1 MGPLLGPGQ
10 ILTLDSPLALNFNLA
25 EYFSWSTDGAESVF
39 AATHNSAPIAA
50 VLRGFELLLPFQ
62 VVEKMWLVLLLFLCA
77 VGASRLPYLEESGRF
92 YAGFFYLVNP
102 FTYIRFVSGQWG
114 MLGAYALIPFAVTS
128 FFRLLEEPSRKQI
141 AIFVLLLTLIS
152 HLQIHGL
159 ALALLVVGSLYVAN
173 CAIRPESFR
182 RSLPAVLWSGGL
194 FLLVNSFW
202 IVRFMMSGGG
212 VTKNMP
218 VGELGYFSAF
228 PAIDVISLRGAWFS
242 GAFVDISNLV
252 PVWWVL
258 FLPLMVL
265 AVYGSISM
273 WENQRLRWLVLGIA
287 LAGVIGMVMAAAPG
301 IKFVNGLFTL
311 LWEEIPLYRGF
322 RDTHKFVALLALAYA
337 YLGAFGL
344 QTLVEKVKLDATSP
358 RWAPLAASGVF
369 IVLTA
374 IYAMPIFGVWGRVKP
389 TNYPDDWQ
397 TVRTMIDDDP
407 EDFTVLVLPWHMYM
421 GFDWLPNRW
430 NNLANPAPS
439 FFSKPVISGDN
450 IEVPPN
456 HSDSSDPRSKYVE
469 ELLGRRESISNMGQL
484 VSYLDAKYIVLF
496 KTADYEA
503 YGFLQR
509 QNDLQS
515 IFEGDSISLFRN
527 LTIYS
532 TTQITEIPSFSAL
545 PADLRR

>member
-1 MGPLLGPGQ
+1 MAFKPGIDLKIRALGSAVTCWWNRQRSTPTYQIWESRLKTRELVFFLTALVIMGPLLGPGQ

-128 FFRLLEEPSRKQI
+128 FFLLLEEPSRKQI

-159 ALALLVVGSLYVAN
+159 ALALLVVGSLYGAN

-182 RSLPAVLWSGGL
+182 RPLPAVLWFGGL

-202 IVRFMMSGGG
+202 IVRFMMFGGG

-228 PAIDVISLRGAWFS
+228 PAIDVISLRGVWFS

-273 WENQRLRWLVLGIA
+273 WENQRLR
-287 LAGVIGMVMAAAPG
+287 
-301 IKFVNGLFTL
+301 
-311 LWEEIPLYRGF
+311 
-322 RDTHKFVALLALAYA
+322 
-337 YLGAFGL
+337 
-344 QTLVEKVKLDATSP
+344 
-358 RWAPLAASGVF
+358 
-369 IVLTA
+369 
-374 IYAMPIFGVWGRVKP
+374 
-389 TNYPDDWQ
+389 
-397 TVRTMIDDDP
+397 
-407 EDFTVLVLPWHMYM
+407 
-421 GFDWLPNRW
+421 
-430 NNLANPAPS
+430 
-439 FFSKPVISGDN
+439 
-450 IEVPPN
+450 
-456 HSDSSDPRSKYVE
+456 
-469 ELLGRRESISNMGQL
+469 
-484 VSYLDAKYIVLF
+484 
-496 KTADYEA
+496 
-503 YGFLQR
+503 
-509 QNDLQS
+509 
-515 IFEGDSISLFRN
+515 
-527 LTIYS
+527 
-532 TTQITEIPSFSAL
+532 
-545 PADLRR
+545 